1 MKKSKAPKLNKY
13 WLLSFSLAVWL
24 IKTGM
29 EEGSGTV
36 EAHESASAQLWKERS
51 PVVMELEGK
60 GSRRRDLCV
69 GLGLEISQ
77 RGKHHCSGCV
87 SPDFCITGN

>member
-1 MKKSKAPKLNKY
+1 MKKSKAPNFNKY
-13 WLLSFSLAVWL
+13 WLLSFSLVVWL

-29 EEGSGTV
+29 EESSGMV

-60 GSRRRDLCV
+60 MAVGEGICV
-69 GLGLEISQ
+69 LVL
-77 RGKHHCSGCV
+77 V
-87 SPDFCITGN
+87 

>member
-1 MKKSKAPKLNKY
+1 MKKSKAPKGNRY
-13 WLLSFSLAVWL
+13 WLLSFSLVVWL

-60 GSRRRDLCV
+60 TAV
-69 GLGLEISQ
+69 GEGIRVLVLA
-77 RGKHHCSGCV
+77 
-87 SPDFCITGN
+87 